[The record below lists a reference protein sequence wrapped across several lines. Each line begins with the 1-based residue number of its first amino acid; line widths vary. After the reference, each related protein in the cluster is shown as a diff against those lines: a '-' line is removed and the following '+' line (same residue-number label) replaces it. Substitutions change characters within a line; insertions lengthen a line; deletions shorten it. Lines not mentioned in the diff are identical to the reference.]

1 MTTPKVTSLRELI
14 AAEIAVNPFEHEGFQ
29 WAARRQ
35 EWWTEQLGFSVST
48 LNRLIRKPPFV
59 RQMKQIDGRNTT
71 LLRDGKPGPKTPR
84 HIANIMSRIW
94 RRKYDR
100 PVTRVE
106 YGCMIGLA
114 EEWPDGHQVE
124 IFKLVISNE
133 GWPEF
138 MAGVWIEIAKLDGV
152 KRFYKFPTLTVIRRF
167 HMVGVELYQMNA
179 QQKAGK
185 SSADISK
192 PKSLTLKPGGSSPA
206 LQALKGK
213 KASV

>member
-1 MTTPKVTSLRELI
+1 MEV
-14 AAEIAVNPFEHEGFQ
+14 AVNPFEHEGFQ
-29 WAARRQ
+29 WAARPQ
-35 EWWTEQLGFSVST
+35 DWWTEQLGFSVST

-59 RQMKQIDGRNTT
+59 RQTKQIDGKNTT
-71 LLRDGKPGPKTPR
+71 LLREGKAGKKTPR

-94 RRKYDR
+94 RKRYDR
-100 PVTRVE
+100 SVTRYE

-114 EEWPDGHQVE
+114 EEWPEGHQVE
-124 IFKLVISNE
+124 IFKLVISKE

-152 KRFYKFPTLTVIRRF
+152 KHFYKFPTLTVMRRF
-167 HMVGVELYQMNA
+167 HTVALELYQMHS

-185 SSADISK
+185 ASTDISN
-192 PKSLTLKPGGSSPA
+192 PKNLNLKPGGSAPA
-206 LQALKGK
+206 LEALKGK

>member
-1 MTTPKVTSLRELI
+1 MTTPKVESLRALI

-29 WAARRQ
+29 WAARPQ

-59 RQMKQIDGRNTT
+59 RQTKQIDKKNTT
-71 LLRDGKPGPKTPR
+71 LLREGKPGQKTPR
-84 HIANIMSRIW
+84 HVANIMSRIW
-94 RRKYDR
+94 RKRYDR
-100 PVTRVE
+100 PVTRAE

-114 EEWPDGHQVE
+114 QEWPEGYQVE
-124 IFKLVISNE
+124 IFKRVISNE

-138 MAGVWIEIAKLDGV
+138 MAGAWIEITKLDGV
-152 KRFYKFPTLTVIRRF
+152 KRFYKFPTLTVMRRF
-167 HMVGVELYQMNA
+167 HTVAVELYQMHA

-185 SSADISK
+185 ASADISN
-192 PKSLTLKPGGSSPA
+192 PKSLNLKPGGSFPA

-213 KASV
+213 KVGA